1 MKQPEEQQ
9 PNIIPPNFIEKGKFM
24 GGMFDIRNAIEGGI
38 LAAVIIF
45 PVIHLP
51 LSLTMR
57 IIILCM
63 TALPLFMISLIG
75 IGGQS
80 ISAFL
85 GSALVYLKNRRI
97 LRRSDVQPEPKGRTK
112 S

>member
-45 PVIHLP
+45 RSSIFRSP
-51 LSLTMR
+51 LLCGLSF
-57 IIILCM
+57 LCM

-85 GSALVYLKNRRI
+85 RKCVGLPKTGVSSIALMSSLN
-97 LRRSDVQPEPKGRTK
+97 PKAGRK